1 MLPKINN
8 KSFLEISEEDLFALI
23 DNEAYREN
31 EYIDYKQNF
40 AFLEITDKK
49 KRNDKISEFKSDV
62 CAMANAE
69 GGYLI
74 YGISDKNGC
83 ADEIIGV
90 DIPDGNTDRFELDRR
105 NNLSSISP
113 RTPYIKFN
121 FIKLVND
128 NYVVIIFVKHD
139 SFAPYI
145 HLENE
150 KNYLIYKRSG
160 NGKRAIGYQELK
172 NMFNQS
178 LSLEKEIYNYRMDR
192 INYYKN
198 QEDDENNTYS
208 QFLILHIIPETFT
221 DSNYDQNMYVLEKSL
236 NFSSVFASFSCNTDS
251 IPCVDGLRFLSNS
264 TYEPQS
270 ECYIFNNGIVEC
282 FFPIGHHLNKFRSE
296 YPNGYIA
303 WKYIWDKICQTIHKY
318 DEVLSSTQ
326 NEDRVF
332 VCVSIIGCKG
342 VRSTG
347 KDEEFNYDYVGE
359 IDRNTMLCNPV
370 IINDI
375 SSENEEK
382 LLLKK
387 LYIEYLLAIGN
398 KTDKTLNTFIKE
410 VYHA

>member
-8 KSFLEISEEDLFALI
+8 KSFLECNESDLEVLIGNED
-23 DNEAYREN
+23 YREN

-40 AFLEITDKK
+40 DFLDFPKGK
-49 KRNDKISEFKSDV
+49 DRNEKTAEFRSDV

-128 NYVVIIFVKHD
+128 KYVVIIFVKHD

-192 INYYKN
+192 INYYRS
-198 QEDDENNTYS
+198 QEDNDDKWYS
-208 QFLILHIIPETFT
+208 QFLLLHIIPETFL
-221 DSNYDQNMYVLEKSL
+221 DSSYNQNMFVTEKVNNISF
-236 NFSSVFASFSCNTDS
+236 NTIFSDFSCIDPS
-251 IPCVDGLRFLSNS
+251 IPCVDGLRFIPYVESKLGNI
-264 TYEPQS
+264 
-270 ECYIFNNGIVEC
+270 CYLNNNGVAEC
-282 FFPIGHHLNKFRSE
+282 FLPLRNHLHVSLSQF
-296 YPNGYIA
+296 PNGYIA
-303 WKYIWDKICQTIHKY
+303 CGFIWDIIKNTLWHYSEKMNGIINCDK
-318 DEVLSSTQ
+318 
-326 NEDRVF
+326 VF

-342 VRSTG
+342 VVSEGDNYHVTG
-347 KDEEFNYDYVGE
+347 T
-359 IDRNTMLCNPV
+359 IDRNTLLCAPV
-370 IINDI
+370 ITEKFG
-375 SSENEEK
+375 ENGDTE

-387 LYIEYLLAIGN
+387 LYLEYHIAIGR
-398 KTDKTLNTFIKE
+398 KHDKNLNGLIKE
-410 VYHA
+410 LYHA